1 MPVDAAE
8 RTPKPQVAGSSPAAP
23 ANFYIRNGPQR
34 RQAGVLVGF
43 ALEAAVSYS
52 WSNAAWGEGFSWAV
66 FAGGGGGWAIGVGIV
81 TAAVIAVRNALR
93 SL

>member
-1 MPVDAAE
+1 MTEPDEPTAQSPLIPRWLLLSAA
-8 RTPKPQVAGSSPAAP
+8 
-23 ANFYIRNGPQR
+23 
-34 RQAGVLVGF
+34 AGVLVGF
-43 ALEAAVSYS
+43 ALGAAVSYS